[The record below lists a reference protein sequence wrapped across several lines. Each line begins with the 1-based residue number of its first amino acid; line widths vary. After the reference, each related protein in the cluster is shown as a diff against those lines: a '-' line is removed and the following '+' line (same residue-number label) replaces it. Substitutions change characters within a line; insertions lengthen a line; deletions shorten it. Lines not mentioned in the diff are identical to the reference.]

1 MAATPLVTGLA
12 VAAVAL
18 GSKRLI
24 QAWHAFKARP
34 SVPVARKFYPGGFQ
48 HEMTKREAA
57 LILGVR
63 EHAPIEKI
71 REAHRKVMVANHPDA
86 GGSHFLASKINEAKD
101 ILIGKSK
108 ASSSAF

>member
-1 MAATPLVTGLA
+1 
-12 VAAVAL
+12 
-18 GSKRLI
+18 
-24 QAWHAFKARP
+24 
-34 SVPVARKFYPGGFQ
+34 
-48 HEMTKREAA
+48 MTKREAA